1 MKRHEPDAPP
11 KAVDNLKEANVA
23 FNHSYVKGHI
33 MEEQLELHDR
43 LKYPM
48 AKVVVNHG
56 RHGPDKPHNQ
66 ECTPRLT
73 TDFVVRWRKI

>member
-1 MKRHEPDAPP
+1 MRRHEHDAPP
-11 KAVDNLKEANVA
+11 KAVDNLKEADVA
-23 FNHSYVKGHI
+23 FNHSYVKVHI

-48 AKVVVNHG
+48 AEVVVYHD
-56 RHGPDKPHNQ
+56 RHGPDNPYNQ

-73 TDFVVRWRKI
+73 PNFAVR